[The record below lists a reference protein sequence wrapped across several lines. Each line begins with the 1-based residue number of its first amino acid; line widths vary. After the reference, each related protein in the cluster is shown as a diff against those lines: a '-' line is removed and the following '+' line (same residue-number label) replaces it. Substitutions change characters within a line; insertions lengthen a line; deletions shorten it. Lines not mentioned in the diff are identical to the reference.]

1 MSTTPLTRRTP
12 MTRAFVAG
20 LAATSLLGIAA
31 CGANDSPDSAPAAAT
46 SPGAEAA
53 GPGSS
58 AAPAEAC
65 DLTDAAKIQAVFGGE
80 VGAGSPGHARDCVY
94 AIDGGAATN
103 VHVFYYGTAA
113 ELGGIKSGYEA
124 NRGPLSDLA
133 GIGDAAFSPGD
144 VGENEVVAQA
154 GDTVFA
160 VGISAIDAQ
169 HVTPEVKELARRVAD
184 DLG

>member
-1 MSTTPLTRRTP
+1 
-12 MTRAFVAG
+12 MTRAAIAG
-20 LAATSLLGIAA
+20 LAATSLLGIAG
-31 CGANDSPDSAPAAAT
+31 CGASDGPHSEAAAAT
-46 SPGAEAA
+46 SSESTSA
-53 GPGSS
+53 GSGSLG
-58 AAPAEAC
+58 APAEAC
-65 DLTDAAKIQAVFGGE
+65 DVTDAAEIQAVFGGK
-80 VGAGSPGHARDCVY
+80 VDAGSPGHARDCVY
-94 AIDGGAATN
+94 AIEGGAATN

-113 ELGGIKSGYEA
+113 ELGGIKSGYQA

-160 VGISAIDAQ
+160 IGISAIDAK